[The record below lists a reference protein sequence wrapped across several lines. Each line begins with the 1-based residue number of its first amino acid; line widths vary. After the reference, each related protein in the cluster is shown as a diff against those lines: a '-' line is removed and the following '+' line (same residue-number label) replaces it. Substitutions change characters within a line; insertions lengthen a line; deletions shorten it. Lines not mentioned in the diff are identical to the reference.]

1 MPFRFHP
8 LILAM
13 AAASFS
19 TTLLAAPQ
27 VADSRISAVTVYT
40 DRAIV
45 TRTATL
51 QLPAGQ
57 HEIALEQLPQRI
69 DDNSLQASLAASAAA
84 TLLDVSSAPQVSPPS
99 EDNRLQQLDAQL
111 REIERQEREIS
122 DRGSVLANQKQFLAD
137 IQASSTKPGKNQA
150 LPSIEELK
158 NLLQMSESS
167 LGRLLDEQ
175 RQLDQQSE
183 ALQQRRQELENQ
195 RSHLAGDGT
204 HYKRAILRVA
214 LEKPAQVRV
223 QLSYTLYDASWRPA
237 YDARLRD
244 GEEQIEMTY
253 QGIVRQSSGEDWTD
267 VDLTLSTARPNLGSS
282 VPALSPWFVDTF
294 DPRTVMVPRPAPA
307 PAAPMMALE
316 VKKAQRFAA
325 DEQAA
330 AGALAEMSDMPVA
343 VADVSGATTSASFHI
358 PTRATLNSDG
368 SSQKVAIA
376 QFKLPAPFR
385 YLATPSLR
393 EAAYLQADTRNASD
407 YPLLPGTLNTYLGNT
422 FVASGQLRA
431 VMPGETFELALG
443 GDEAM
448 AIKRKLVNRYT
459 DYTGL
464 TGGRKR
470 ITYEFRIEAQ
480 NNHKTEQRLQF
491 KDQLPV
497 SRNEQIK
504 VALLEPEDQAA
515 TREDDGKLRWDWQL
529 KPGEKRS
536 TTFKF
541 SVEYP
546 KELDVTG
553 LD

>member
-1 MPFRFHP
+1 MPFRLHP

-13 AAASFS
+13 TGALASTS
-19 TTLLAAPQ
+19 LLAAPQ

-57 HEIALEQLPQRI
+57 HEIALEQLPLRI
-69 DDNSLQASLAASAAA
+69 DDNSLQASLSASAAA

-99 EDNRLQQLDAQL
+99 QDNRLQQLDAQL
-111 REIERQEREIS
+111 RDIERQEREIS
-122 DRGSVLANQKQFLAD
+122 DRGSVLENQKQFLAD

-150 LPSIEELK
+150 LPSIDELK
-158 NLLQMSESS
+158 NLLQMSEGN
-167 LGRLLDEQ
+167 LGRILDEQ
-175 RQLDQQSE
+175 RKLDQQGE
-183 ALQQRRQELENQ
+183 QLQQHKQELENQ

-214 LEKPAQVRV
+214 LEKPAQVQL

-244 GEEQIEMTY
+244 GEDKIEMTY

-294 DPRTVMVPRPAPA
+294 DPRTVMAARPAPA
-307 PAAPMMALE
+307 PAAPMMAME
-316 VKKAQRFAA
+316 AKKAQRFAA
-325 DEQAA
+325 DEMAV
-330 AGALAEMSDMPVA
+330 AGSLEEMPVA
-343 VADVSGATTSASFHI
+343 VAEVSGATTSASFHI

-368 SSQKVAIA
+368 SSQKVSIA
-376 QFKLPAPFR
+376 QFKLPATFR

-443 GDEAM
+443 GDEAIS
-448 AIKRKLVNRYT
+448 IKRKLVNRYT

-470 ITYEFRIEAQ
+470 VTYEFRIDAQ

-504 VALLEPEDQAA
+504 VVLLEPEGQEAK
-515 TREDDGKLRWDWQL
+515 REDDGKLLWDWQL

-546 KELDVTG
+546 KELEVSG
-553 LD
+553 LE

>member
-1 MPFRFHP
+1 MPFRLHP

-13 AAASFS
+13 TGALASTS
-19 TTLLAAPQ
+19 LLAAPQ

-57 HEIALEQLPQRI
+57 HEIALEQLPLRI
-69 DDNSLQASLAASAAA
+69 DDNSLQASLSASAAA

-111 REIERQEREIS
+111 RDLERQEREIS
-122 DRGSVLANQKQFLAD
+122 DRGSVLENQKQFLAD

-150 LPSIEELK
+150 LPSIDELK
-158 NLLQMSESS
+158 NLLQMSEGN
-167 LGRLLDEQ
+167 LGRILDEQ
-175 RQLDQQSE
+175 RKLDQQGE
-183 ALQQRRQELENQ
+183 ELQQRKQELENQ

-214 LEKPAQVRV
+214 LEKSAQVQL

-244 GEEQIEMTY
+244 GEDKIELTY

-294 DPRTVMVPRPAPA
+294 DPRTVMPARPAPA
-307 PAAPMMALE
+307 PAAPMMAME
-316 VKKAQRFAA
+316 AKKAQRFVA
-325 DEQAA
+325 DEQAV
-330 AGALAEMSDMPVA
+330 AGSLAEMPVA

-368 SSQKVAIA
+368 SSQKVSIA
-376 QFKLPAPFR
+376 QFKLPATFR

-393 EAAYLQADTRNASD
+393 EAAYLQADTRNTSD
-407 YPLLPGTLNTYLGNT
+407 YPLLPGPLNTYLGNT

-448 AIKRKLVNRYT
+448 SIKRKLVNRYT

-470 ITYEFRIEAQ
+470 VTYEFRIDAQ

-491 KDQLPV
+491 KDQLPI

-504 VALLEPEDQAA
+504 VTLLEPEGQEAKH
-515 TREDDGKLRWDWQL
+515 EDDGKLLWDWQL

-536 TTFKF
+536 TTLKF

-546 KELDVTG
+546 KELEVSG
-553 LD
+553 LE

>member
-13 AAASFS
+13 AGTLASPS
-19 TTLLAAPQ
+19 LLAAAQ

-57 HEIALEQLPQRI
+57 HEIALEQLPLRI
-69 DDNSLQASLAASAAA
+69 DDNSLQASLSASAAA

-111 REIERQEREIS
+111 RDIERQEREIS
-122 DRGSVLANQKQFLAD
+122 DRGSVLENQKQFLAD

-150 LPSIEELK
+150 LPSIDELK
-158 NLLQMSESS
+158 NLLQMSEGN
-167 LGRLLDEQ
+167 LGRILDEQ
-175 RQLDQQSE
+175 RKLDQQGE
-183 ALQQRRQELENQ
+183 ELQQRKQELESQ

-214 LEKPAQVRV
+214 LEKPAQVRL

-244 GEEQIEMTY
+244 GEDKIEMTY

-282 VPALSPWFVDTF
+282 VPALSPWIVDTAM
-294 DPRTVMVPRPAPA
+294 DRRKMLDSSAMPA
-307 PAAPMMALE
+307 PAAPMMAME
-316 VKKAQRFAA
+316 AKKAQRFAA
-325 DEQAA
+325 DEMAA
-330 AGALAEMSDMPVA
+330 AGSLEEMPVA
-343 VADVSGATTSASFHI
+343 VAEVSGATTSASFHI

-368 SSQKVAIA
+368 SSQKVSIA
-376 QFKLPAPFR
+376 QFKLPATFR

-448 AIKRKLVNRYT
+448 SIKRKLVNRYT

-470 ITYEFRIEAQ
+470 VTYEFRIDAQ

-504 VALLEPEDQAA
+504 VALLEPEGQEAK
-515 TREDDGKLRWDWQL
+515 REDDGKLLWDWQL

-546 KELDVTG
+546 KELEVSG
-553 LD
+553 LE

>member
-1 MPFRFHP
+1 MPFRLHP

-13 AAASFS
+13 TGALASTS
-19 TTLLAAPQ
+19 LLAAPQ

-57 HEIALEQLPQRI
+57 HEIALEQLPLRI
-69 DDNSLQASLAASAAA
+69 DDNSLQASLSASAAA

-111 REIERQEREIS
+111 RDLERQEREIS
-122 DRGSVLANQKQFLAD
+122 DRGSVLENQKQFLAD

-150 LPSIEELK
+150 LPSIDELK
-158 NLLQMSESS
+158 NLLQMSEGN
-167 LGRLLDEQ
+167 LGRILDEQ
-175 RQLDQQSE
+175 RKLDQQGE
-183 ALQQRRQELENQ
+183 ELQQRKQELENQ

-214 LEKPAQVRV
+214 LEKSAQVQL

-244 GEEQIEMTY
+244 GEDKIELTY

-294 DPRTVMVPRPAPA
+294 DPRTVMPARPAPA
-307 PAAPMMALE
+307 PAAPMMAME
-316 VKKAQRFAA
+316 AKKAQRFVA
-325 DEQAA
+325 DEQAV
-330 AGALAEMSDMPVA
+330 AGSLAEMPVA
-343 VADVSGATTSASFHI
+343 VADVNGATTSASFHI

-368 SSQKVAIA
+368 SSQKVSIA
-376 QFKLPAPFR
+376 QFKLPATFR

-407 YPLLPGTLNTYLGNT
+407 YPLLPGPLNTYLGNT

-448 AIKRKLVNRYT
+448 SIKRKLVNRYT

-470 ITYEFRIEAQ
+470 VTYEFRIDAQ
-480 NNHKTEQRLQF
+480 NNHKTDQRLQF
-491 KDQLPV
+491 KDQLPI

-504 VALLEPEDQAA
+504 VTLLEPEGQEAR
-515 TREDDGKLRWDWQL
+515 REDDGKLLWDWQL

-536 TTFKF
+536 TTLKF

-546 KELDVTG
+546 KELEVSG
-553 LD
+553 LE

>member
-13 AAASFS
+13 AGALASPS
-19 TTLLAAPQ
+19 LLAAPQ
-27 VADSRISAVTVYT
+27 VVDSRISAVTVYT

-57 HEIALEQLPQRI
+57 HEIALEQLPLRI
-69 DDNSLQASLAASAAA
+69 DDNSLQASLSASAAA

-111 REIERQEREIS
+111 RDIERQEREIS
-122 DRGSVLANQKQFLAD
+122 DRGSVLENQKQFLAD

-150 LPSIEELK
+150 LPSIDELK
-158 NLLQMSESS
+158 NLLQMSEGN
-167 LGRLLDEQ
+167 LGRILDEQ
-175 RQLDQQSE
+175 RKLDQQGE
-183 ALQQRRQELENQ
+183 ELRQRKQELENQ

-214 LEKPAQVRV
+214 LEKPAQVQL

-244 GEEQIEMTY
+244 GEDKIEMTY
-253 QGIVRQSSGEDWTD
+253 QGIVRQSSGEDWAD
-267 VDLTLSTARPNLGSS
+267 VDLTLSTARPNLGSN

-294 DPRTVMVPRPAPA
+294 DPRTVMAARPAPA

-316 VKKAQRFAA
+316 AKKAQRFAA
-325 DEQAA
+325 DEMAA
-330 AGALAEMSDMPVA
+330 AGSLAEMPVA
-343 VADVSGATTSASFHI
+343 VADVSATTTSASFHI

-368 SSQKVAIA
+368 SSQKVSIA
-376 QFKLPAPFR
+376 QFKLPATFR

-393 EAAYLQADTRNASD
+393 EAAYLQADTRNATD

-448 AIKRKLVNRYT
+448 SIKRKLVNRYT

-470 ITYEFRIEAQ
+470 ITYEFRIDAQ

-491 KDQLPV
+491 KDQLPI

-504 VALLEPEDQAA
+504 VALLEPEGQAA
-515 TREDDGKLRWDWQL
+515 AREDDGKLLWDWQL

-546 KELDVTG
+546 KELEVSG
-553 LD
+553 LE

>member
-1 MPFRFHP
+1 MPFRLHP

-13 AAASFS
+13 AGALASTS
-19 TTLLAAPQ
+19 LLAAPQ

-51 QLPAGQ
+51 QLLAGQ
-57 HEIALEQLPQRI
+57 HEIALEQLPLRI
-69 DDNSLQASLAASAAA
+69 DDNSLQASLSASAAA

-99 EDNRLQQLDAQL
+99 QDNRLQQLDAQL
-111 REIERQEREIS
+111 RDIERQEREIS
-122 DRGSVLANQKQFLAD
+122 DRGSVLENQKQFLAD

-150 LPSIEELK
+150 LPSIDELK
-158 NLLQMSESS
+158 NLLQMSEGN
-167 LGRLLDEQ
+167 LGRILDEQ
-175 RQLDQQSE
+175 RKLDQQGE
-183 ALQQRRQELENQ
+183 ELQQRKQELENQ

-214 LEKPAQVRV
+214 LEKPAQVQL

-244 GEEQIEMTY
+244 GEDKIEMTY

-294 DPRTVMVPRPAPA
+294 DPRTVMAARPAPA
-307 PAAPMMALE
+307 PAAPMMAME
-316 VKKAQRFAA
+316 AKKAQRFAA
-325 DEQAA
+325 DEMAV
-330 AGALAEMSDMPVA
+330 AGSLEEMPVA
-343 VADVSGATTSASFHI
+343 VAEVSGATTSASFHI

-368 SSQKVAIA
+368 SSQKVSIA
-376 QFKLPAPFR
+376 QFKLPATFR

-448 AIKRKLVNRYT
+448 SVKRKLVNRYT

-470 ITYEFRIEAQ
+470 VTYEFRIDAQ

-491 KDQLPV
+491 KDQLPI

-504 VALLEPEDQAA
+504 VALLEPEGQEAR
-515 TREDDGKLRWDWQL
+515 REDDGKLLWDWQL

-536 TTFKF
+536 TTLKF

-546 KELDVTG
+546 KELEVSG
-553 LD
+553 LE

>member
-1 MPFRFHP
+1 MPFRLHS

-13 AAASFS
+13 AGTLAS
-19 TTLLAAPQ
+19 TPLLAAPQ

-57 HEIALEQLPQRI
+57 HEIALEQLPLRI
-69 DDNSLQASLAASAAA
+69 DDNSLQASLSASAAA

-99 EDNRLQQLDAQL
+99 EDNRLQQLDTQL
-111 REIERQEREIS
+111 RDLERQEREIS
-122 DRGSVLANQKQFLAD
+122 DRGSVLENQKQFLAD

-150 LPSIEELK
+150 LPTIDELK
-158 NLLQMSESS
+158 NLLQMSEGN
-167 LGRLLDEQ
+167 LGRILDEQ
-175 RQLDQQSE
+175 RKLDQQSE
-183 ALQQRRQELENQ
+183 ELQQRKQELESQ

-214 LEKPAQVRV
+214 LEKPAQVRL

-244 GEEQIEMTY
+244 GEDKIEMTY

-294 DPRTVMVPRPAPA
+294 DPRTVMAARPAPA
-307 PAAPMMALE
+307 PAAPILALE
-316 VKKAQRFAA
+316 AKKSQRFVA

-330 AGALAEMSDMPVA
+330 AGSLAEMPATVA
-343 VADVSGATTSASFHI
+343 EVSGATTSASFHI
-358 PTRATLNSDG
+358 PSRATLNSDG

-376 QFKLPAPFR
+376 QFKLPATFR

-431 VMPGETFELALG
+431 VMPGESFELALG

-448 AIKRKLVNRYT
+448 SIKRKMVNRYT

-470 ITYEFRIEAQ
+470 VTYEFRIDAQ

-504 VALLEPEDQAA
+504 VALLEPEGSAA
-515 TREDDGKLRWDWQL
+515 AREDDGKLLWDWQL

-536 TTFKF
+536 TTLKF

-546 KELDVTG
+546 KELEVSG

>member
-1 MPFRFHP
+1 MPIRFHP
-8 LILAM
+8 LIPAM
-13 AAASFS
+13 AGALAS
-19 TTLLAAPQ
+19 TPLLAAPQ

-57 HEIALEQLPQRI
+57 HEIALEQLPLRI
-69 DDNSLQASLAASAAA
+69 DDNSLQASLSASAAA

-99 EDNRLQQLDAQL
+99 GDNRLQLLDAQL
-111 REIERQEREIS
+111 RDLQRQEREIS
-122 DRGSVLANQKQFLAD
+122 DRGSVLENQKQFLAD

-150 LPSIEELK
+150 LPSIDELK
-158 NLLQMSESS
+158 NLLQMSEGN
-167 LGRLLDEQ
+167 LGRILDEQ
-175 RQLDQQSE
+175 RKLDQQSE
-183 ALQQRRQELENQ
+183 ELQQRRQELENQ

-214 LEKPAQVRV
+214 LEKPAQVQL

-244 GEEQIEMTY
+244 GEDKIEMTY

-267 VDLTLSTARPNLGSS
+267 VDLTLSTARHNLGSS

-294 DPRTVMVPRPAPA
+294 DPRTTMAARPAPT
-307 PAAPMMALE
+307 PAAPMMAMDA
-316 VKKAQRFAA
+316 KKAQRFVA
-325 DEQAA
+325 DEMAV
-330 AGALAEMSDMPVA
+330 AGSLEEMPVA
-343 VADVSGATTSASFHI
+343 VAEVSAATTSASFHI

-376 QFKLPAPFR
+376 QFKLPATFR

-448 AIKRKLVNRYT
+448 SIKRKLVNRYT

-470 ITYEFRIEAQ
+470 VTYEFRIDAQ

-504 VALLEPEDQAA
+504 VALLEPEGQSVA
-515 TREDDGKLRWDWQL
+515 REDDGKLLWDWQL

-546 KELDVTG
+546 KELEVSG

>member
-1 MPFRFHP
+1 MPFRLHP
-8 LILAM
+8 LILAL
-13 AAASFS
+13 AGTLASTS
-19 TTLLAAPQ
+19 LLAAPQ

-57 HEIALEQLPQRI
+57 HEIVLEQLPLRI
-69 DDNSLQASLAASAAA
+69 DDNSLQASLSASAAA

-99 EDNRLQQLDAQL
+99 EDNRLQQLDTQL
-111 REIERQEREIS
+111 RDLERQEREIS
-122 DRGSVLANQKQFLAD
+122 DRGSVLENQKQFLAD

-150 LPSIEELK
+150 LPTIDELK
-158 NLLQMSESS
+158 NLLQMSEGS
-167 LGRLLDEQ
+167 LGRILDEQ
-175 RQLDQQSE
+175 RKLDQQSE
-183 ALQQRRQELENQ
+183 ELQQRKQELESQ

-204 HYKRAILRVA
+204 HYKRAILRLA
-214 LEKPAQVRV
+214 LEKPAQVRL

-244 GEEQIEMTY
+244 GEDKIEMTY

-294 DPRTVMVPRPAPA
+294 DPRTVMAARPAPE

-316 VKKAQRFAA
+316 AKKAQRFAA
-325 DEQAA
+325 DEMAV
-330 AGALAEMSDMPVA
+330 AGSLEEMPVA
-343 VADVSGATTSASFHI
+343 VAEVSGATTSASFHI
-358 PTRATLNSDG
+358 PSRATLNSDG

-376 QFKLPAPFR
+376 QFKLPATFR

-448 AIKRKLVNRYT
+448 SIKRKLVNRYT

-470 ITYEFRIEAQ
+470 VTYEFRIDAQ
-480 NNHKTEQRLQF
+480 NNHQTEQRLQF

-504 VALLEPEDQAA
+504 VALLEPEGSAA
-515 TREDDGKLRWDWQL
+515 AREDDGKLLWDWQL

-536 TTFKF
+536 TTLKF

-546 KELDVTG
+546 KELEVSG

>member
-13 AAASFS
+13 AGALASTS
-19 TTLLAAPQ
+19 LLAAPQ

-57 HEIALEQLPQRI
+57 HEIALEQLPLRI
-69 DDNSLQASLAASAAA
+69 DDNSLQASLSASAAA
-84 TLLDVSSAPQVSPPS
+84 TLLDVSSAPQISPPS

-111 REIERQEREIS
+111 RDIERQEREIS
-122 DRGSVLANQKQFLAD
+122 DRGSVLENQKQFLAD
-137 IQASSTKPGKNQA
+137 IQASSTKPGKNQS
-150 LPSIEELK
+150 LPSIDELK
-158 NLLQMSESS
+158 NLLQMSEGN
-167 LGRLLDEQ
+167 LGRILDEQ
-175 RQLDQQSE
+175 RKLDQQSE
-183 ALQQRRQELENQ
+183 ELQQRKQELENQ

-214 LEKPAQVRV
+214 LEKPAQVQL

-244 GEEQIEMTY
+244 GEDKIEMTY

-267 VDLTLSTARPNLGSS
+267 VDLTLSTARPNLGSN

-294 DPRTVMVPRPAPA
+294 DPRTVMAARPAPA
-307 PAAPMMALE
+307 PAAPMMAME
-316 VKKAQRFAA
+316 AKKAQRFELK
-325 DEQAA
+325 DEAL
-330 AGALAEMSDMPVA
+330 AGALAEMPVA
-343 VADVSGATTSASFHI
+343 VAEVSAATTSASFHI
-358 PTRATLNSDG
+358 PARATLNSDG

-376 QFKLPAPFR
+376 QFKLPATFR

-448 AIKRKLVNRYT
+448 SIKRKLVNRYT

-470 ITYEFRIEAQ
+470 VTYEFRIDAQ

-491 KDQLPV
+491 KDQLPI

-504 VALLEPEDQAA
+504 VTLLEPEGQAVA
-515 TREDDGKLRWDWQL
+515 QEDDGKLLWDWQL
-529 KPGEKRS
+529 KAGEKRS
-536 TTFKF
+536 TTLKF

-546 KELDVTG
+546 KELEISG
-553 LD
+553 LE

>member
-1 MPFRFHP
+1 MPSRLHP

-13 AAASFS
+13 AGALASPS
-19 TTLLAAPQ
+19 LLAAPQ

-57 HEIALEQLPQRI
+57 HEIALEQLPLRI
-69 DDNSLQASLAASAAA
+69 DDNSLQASLSASAAA

-99 EDNRLQQLDAQL
+99 EDNRLQLLDTQL
-111 REIERQEREIS
+111 RDIERQEREIS
-122 DRGSVLANQKQFLAD
+122 DRGSVLENQKQFLAD

-150 LPSIEELK
+150 LPSIDELK
-158 NLLQMSESS
+158 SLLQMSESN
-167 LGRLLDEQ
+167 LGHILDEQ
-175 RQLDQQSE
+175 RKLDQQSE
-183 ALQQRRQELENQ
+183 ELQQRKQELESQ

-214 LEKPAQVRV
+214 LEKPAQVQL

-244 GEEQIEMTY
+244 GEDKIEMTY

-267 VDLTLSTARPNLGSS
+267 VDLTLSTARPNLGSN

-294 DPRTVMVPRPAPA
+294 DPRTVMAARPAPA

-316 VKKAQRFAA
+316 AKKAQRFAA
-325 DEQAA
+325 DEMAV
-330 AGALAEMSDMPVA
+330 AGSLEEMPVA
-343 VADVSGATTSASFHI
+343 VAEVSGATTSASFHI
-358 PTRATLNSDG
+358 PTHATLNSDG

-376 QFKLPAPFR
+376 QFKLPATFR

-448 AIKRKLVNRYT
+448 SIKRKLVNRYT

-470 ITYEFRIEAQ
+470 ITYEFRIDAQ

-491 KDQLPV
+491 KDQLPI

-504 VALLEPEDQAA
+504 VALLEPEDQSFA
-515 TREDDGKLRWDWQL
+515 REDDGKLLWDWQL

-546 KELDVTG
+546 KELEVSG

>member
-1 MPFRFHP
+1 MPFRLHP

-13 AAASFS
+13 TGALASTS
-19 TTLLAAPQ
+19 LLAAPQ

-57 HEIALEQLPQRI
+57 HEIALEQLPLRI
-69 DDNSLQASLAASAAA
+69 DDNSLQASLSASAAA
-84 TLLDVSSAPQVSPPS
+84 TLLDVSSAPQVSPS
-99 EDNRLQQLDAQL
+99 SQDNRLQQLDAQL
-111 REIERQEREIS
+111 RDIERQEREIS
-122 DRGSVLANQKQFLAD
+122 DRGSVLENQKQFLAD

-150 LPSIEELK
+150 LPSIDELK
-158 NLLQMSESS
+158 NLLQMSEGN
-167 LGRLLDEQ
+167 LGRILDEQ
-175 RQLDQQSE
+175 RKLDQQGE
-183 ALQQRRQELENQ
+183 ELQQRKQELENQ

-214 LEKPAQVRV
+214 LEKPAQVQL

-244 GEEQIEMTY
+244 GEDKIEMTY

-294 DPRTVMVPRPAPA
+294 DPRTVMAARPAPV
-307 PAAPMMALE
+307 PAAPMMAME
-316 VKKAQRFAA
+316 AKKAQRFAA
-325 DEQAA
+325 DEMAV
-330 AGALAEMSDMPVA
+330 AGSLAEMPVA
-343 VADVSGATTSASFHI
+343 VAEVSGATTSASFHI

-368 SSQKVAIA
+368 SSQKVSIA
-376 QFKLPAPFR
+376 QFKLPATFR

-448 AIKRKLVNRYT
+448 SIKRKLVNRYT

-470 ITYEFRIEAQ
+470 VTYEFRIDAQ
-480 NNHKTEQRLQF
+480 NNHKIEQRLQF

-504 VALLEPEDQAA
+504 VALLEPEGQEAK
-515 TREDDGKLRWDWQL
+515 REDDGKLLWDWQL

-546 KELDVTG
+546 KELEVSG
-553 LD
+553 LE

>member
-1 MPFRFHP
+1 MPFRLHP

-13 AAASFS
+13 TGALASTS
-19 TTLLAAPQ
+19 LLAAPQ

-57 HEIALEQLPQRI
+57 HEIALEQLPLRI
-69 DDNSLQASLAASAAA
+69 DDNSLQASLSASAAA

-111 REIERQEREIS
+111 RDLERQEREIS
-122 DRGSVLANQKQFLAD
+122 DRGSVLENQKQFLAD

-150 LPSIEELK
+150 LPSIDELK
-158 NLLQMSESS
+158 NLLQMSEGN
-167 LGRLLDEQ
+167 LGRILDEQ
-175 RQLDQQSE
+175 RKLDQQGE
-183 ALQQRRQELENQ
+183 ELQQRKQELENQ

-214 LEKPAQVRV
+214 LEKSAQVQL

-244 GEEQIEMTY
+244 GEDKIELTY

-294 DPRTVMVPRPAPA
+294 DPRTVMPARPAPA
-307 PAAPMMALE
+307 PAAPMMAME
-316 VKKAQRFAA
+316 AKKAQRFVA
-325 DEQAA
+325 DEQAV
-330 AGALAEMSDMPVA
+330 AGSLAEMPVA

-368 SSQKVAIA
+368 SSQKVSIA
-376 QFKLPAPFR
+376 QFKLPATFR

-393 EAAYLQADTRNASD
+393 EAAYLQADTRNTSD
-407 YPLLPGTLNTYLGNT
+407 YPLLPGPLNTYLGNT

-448 AIKRKLVNRYT
+448 SIKRKLVNRYS
-459 DYTGL
+459 DYTAL

-470 ITYEFRIEAQ
+470 ITYEFRIDAQ

-491 KDQLPV
+491 KDQLPI

-504 VALLEPEDQAA
+504 VALLEPEDQSFA
-515 TREDDGKLRWDWQL
+515 REDDGKLLWDWQL

-546 KELDVTG
+546 KELEVSG

>member
-1 MPFRFHP
+1 MPFRLHP

-13 AAASFS
+13 AGALASTS
-19 TTLLAAPQ
+19 LLAAPQ

-51 QLPAGQ
+51 QLLAGQ
-57 HEIALEQLPQRI
+57 HEIALEQLPLRI
-69 DDNSLQASLAASAAA
+69 DDNSLQASLSASAAA

-99 EDNRLQQLDAQL
+99 QDNRLQQLDAQL
-111 REIERQEREIS
+111 RDIERQEREIS
-122 DRGSVLANQKQFLAD
+122 DRGSVLENQKQFLAD

-150 LPSIEELK
+150 LPSIDELK
-158 NLLQMSESS
+158 NLLQMSEGN
-167 LGRLLDEQ
+167 LGRILDEQ
-175 RQLDQQSE
+175 RKLDQQGE
-183 ALQQRRQELENQ
+183 ELQQRKQELENQ

-214 LEKPAQVRV
+214 LEKPAQVQL

-244 GEEQIEMTY
+244 GEDKIEMTY

-294 DPRTVMVPRPAPA
+294 DPRTVMAARPAPA
-307 PAAPMMALE
+307 PAAPMMAME
-316 VKKAQRFAA
+316 AKKAQRFAA
-325 DEQAA
+325 DEIAV
-330 AGALAEMSDMPVA
+330 AGSLEEMPVA
-343 VADVSGATTSASFHI
+343 VAEVSGATTSASFHI

-368 SSQKVAIA
+368 SSQKVSIA
-376 QFKLPAPFR
+376 QFKLPATFR

-448 AIKRKLVNRYT
+448 SVKRKLVNRYT

-470 ITYEFRIEAQ
+470 VTYEFRIDAQ

-504 VALLEPEDQAA
+504 VALLEPEGQEAR
-515 TREDDGKLRWDWQL
+515 REDDGKLLWDWQL

-546 KELDVTG
+546 KELEVSG
-553 LD
+553 LE

>member
-1 MPFRFHP
+1 MAGA
-8 LILAM
+8 LA
-13 AAASFS
+13 S
-19 TTLLAAPQ
+19 TPLLAAPQ

-57 HEIALEQLPQRI
+57 HEIAVEQLPLRI
-69 DDNSLQASLAASAAA
+69 DDNSLQASLSASAAA

-99 EDNRLQQLDAQL
+99 QDNRLQLLDAQL
-111 REIERQEREIS
+111 RDIERQEREIS
-122 DRGSVLANQKQFLAD
+122 DRGSVLENQKQFLAD
-137 IQASSTKPGKNQA
+137 IQASSTKPGKNQT
-150 LPSIEELK
+150 LPSIDELK
-158 NLLQMSESS
+158 NLLQMSEGN
-167 LGRLLDEQ
+167 LGRILDEQ
-175 RQLDQQSE
+175 RKLDQQGE
-183 ALQQRRQELENQ
+183 ELQQRKQELGNQ

-214 LEKPAQVRV
+214 LEKPAQVRL

-244 GEEQIEMTY
+244 GEDKIEMTY

-267 VDLTLSTARPNLGSS
+267 VDLTLSTARPNLGSA
-282 VPALSPWFVDTF
+282 VPALSPWIVDTAM
-294 DPRTVMVPRPAPA
+294 DRRKMLDSSAMPA
-307 PAAPMMALE
+307 PAAPMMAME
-316 VKKAQRFAA
+316 AKKVQNFEMK
-325 DEQAA
+325 DE
-330 AGALAEMSDMPVA
+330 ALVDAMTEMPVA
-343 VADVSGATTSASFHI
+343 VADVSGAMTSASFHI
-358 PTRATLNSDG
+358 PARATLNSDG
-368 SSQKVAIA
+368 SSQKVSIA
-376 QFKLPAPFR
+376 QFKLPATFR

-422 FVASGQLRA
+422 FVASGQLRT

-448 AIKRKLVNRYT
+448 SIKRKLVNRYT

-470 ITYEFRIEAQ
+470 ITYEFRIDAQ
-480 NNHKTEQRLQF
+480 NNHKTEQHLQF

-504 VALLEPEDQAA
+504 VALLEPEGQEAK
-515 TREDDGKLRWDWQL
+515 REDDGKLLWDWQL

-546 KELDVTG
+546 KELDVSG

>member
-1 MPFRFHP
+1 MPSRLHP

-13 AAASFS
+13 AGALASPS
-19 TTLLAAPQ
+19 LLAAPQ

-57 HEIALEQLPQRI
+57 HEIALEQLPLRI
-69 DDNSLQASLAASAAA
+69 DDNNLQASLSASAAA

-99 EDNRLQQLDAQL
+99 EDNRLQLLDTQL
-111 REIERQEREIS
+111 RDIERQEREIS
-122 DRGSVLANQKQFLAD
+122 DRGSVLENQKQFLAD

-150 LPSIEELK
+150 LPSIDELK
-158 NLLQMSESS
+158 SLLQMSESN
-167 LGRLLDEQ
+167 LGHILDEQ
-175 RQLDQQSE
+175 RKLDQQSE
-183 ALQQRRQELENQ
+183 ELQQRKQELESQ

-214 LEKPAQVRV
+214 LEKPAQVQL

-244 GEEQIEMTY
+244 GEDKIEMTY

-267 VDLTLSTARPNLGSS
+267 VDLTLSTARPNLGSN

-294 DPRTVMVPRPAPA
+294 DPRTVMAARPAPA

-316 VKKAQRFAA
+316 AKKAQRFAA
-325 DEQAA
+325 DEMAV
-330 AGALAEMSDMPVA
+330 AGSLEEMPVA
-343 VADVSGATTSASFHI
+343 VAEVSGATTSASFHI
-358 PTRATLNSDG
+358 PTHATLNSDG

-376 QFKLPAPFR
+376 QFKLPATFR

-448 AIKRKLVNRYT
+448 SIKRKLVNRYT

-470 ITYEFRIEAQ
+470 ITYEFRIDAQ

-491 KDQLPV
+491 KDQLPI

-504 VALLEPEDQAA
+504 VALLEPEDQSFA
-515 TREDDGKLRWDWQL
+515 REDDGKLLWDWQL

-546 KELDVTG
+546 KELEVSG

>member
-1 MPFRFHP
+1 MPFRLHP
-8 LILAM
+8 LILAL
-13 AAASFS
+13 AGTLASTS
-19 TTLLAAPQ
+19 LLAAPQ

-57 HEIALEQLPQRI
+57 HEIVLEQLPLRI
-69 DDNSLQASLAASAAA
+69 DDNSLQASLSASAAA

-99 EDNRLQQLDAQL
+99 EDNRLQQLDTQL
-111 REIERQEREIS
+111 RDLERQEREIS
-122 DRGSVLANQKQFLAD
+122 DRGSVLENQKQFLAD

-150 LPSIEELK
+150 LPTIDELK
-158 NLLQMSESS
+158 NLLQMSEGS
-167 LGRLLDEQ
+167 LGRILDEQ
-175 RQLDQQSE
+175 RKLDQQSE
-183 ALQQRRQELENQ
+183 ELQQRKQELESQ

-204 HYKRAILRVA
+204 HYKRAILRLA
-214 LEKPAQVRV
+214 LEKPAQVRL

-244 GEEQIEMTY
+244 GEDKIEMTY

-294 DPRTVMVPRPAPA
+294 DPRTVMAARPAPA

-316 VKKAQRFAA
+316 AKKAQRFAA
-325 DEQAA
+325 DEMAV
-330 AGALAEMSDMPVA
+330 AGSLEEMPVA
-343 VADVSGATTSASFHI
+343 VAEVSGATTSASFHI
-358 PTRATLNSDG
+358 PSRATLNSDG

-376 QFKLPAPFR
+376 QFKLPATFR

-448 AIKRKLVNRYT
+448 SIKRKLVNRYT

-470 ITYEFRIEAQ
+470 VTYEFRIDAQ

-504 VALLEPEDQAA
+504 VALLEPEGSAA
-515 TREDDGKLRWDWQL
+515 AREDDGKLLWDWQL

-536 TTFKF
+536 TTLKF

-546 KELDVTG
+546 KELEVSG

>member
-1 MPFRFHP
+1 MAGT
-8 LILAM
+8 LA
-13 AAASFS
+13 SPS
-19 TTLLAAPQ
+19 LLAAAQ

-57 HEIALEQLPQRI
+57 HEIALEQLPLRI
-69 DDNSLQASLAASAAA
+69 DDNSLQASLSASAAA

-111 REIERQEREIS
+111 RDIERQEREIS
-122 DRGSVLANQKQFLAD
+122 DRGSVLENQKQFLAD

-150 LPSIEELK
+150 LPSIDELK
-158 NLLQMSESS
+158 NLLQMSEGN
-167 LGRLLDEQ
+167 LGRILDEQ
-175 RQLDQQSE
+175 RKLDQQGE
-183 ALQQRRQELENQ
+183 ELQQRKQELESQ

-214 LEKPAQVRV
+214 LEKPAQVRL

-244 GEEQIEMTY
+244 GEDKIEMTY

-282 VPALSPWFVDTF
+282 VPALSPWIVDTAM
-294 DPRTVMVPRPAPA
+294 DRRKMLDSSAMPA
-307 PAAPMMALE
+307 PAAPMMAME
-316 VKKAQRFAA
+316 AKKAQRFAA
-325 DEQAA
+325 DEMAA
-330 AGALAEMSDMPVA
+330 AGSLEEMPVA
-343 VADVSGATTSASFHI
+343 VAEVSGATTSASFHI

-368 SSQKVAIA
+368 SSQKVSIA
-376 QFKLPAPFR
+376 QFKLPATFR

-448 AIKRKLVNRYT
+448 SIKRKLVNRYT

-470 ITYEFRIEAQ
+470 VTYEFRIDAQ

-504 VALLEPEDQAA
+504 VALLEPEGQEAK
-515 TREDDGKLRWDWQL
+515 REDDGKLLWDWQL

-546 KELDVTG
+546 KELEVSG
-553 LD
+553 LE

>member
-13 AAASFS
+13 AGALASPS
-19 TTLLAAPQ
+19 LLAAPQ
-27 VADSRISAVTVYT
+27 VADSRITAVTVYT

-57 HEIALEQLPQRI
+57 HEIALEQLPLRI
-69 DDNSLQASLAASAAA
+69 DENSLQASLSASAAA
-84 TLLDVSSAPQVSPPS
+84 TLLDVSSTPQVSPPA

-122 DRGSVLANQKQFLAD
+122 DRGSVLENQKQFLAD

-150 LPSIEELK
+150 LPSIDELK
-158 NLLQMSESS
+158 NLLQMSEGN
-167 LGRLLDEQ
+167 LGRILDEQ
-175 RQLDQQSE
+175 RKLDQQGE
-183 ALQQRRQELENQ
+183 DLQQRKQELENQ

-214 LEKPAQVRV
+214 LEKPAQVRL

-282 VPALSPWFVDTF
+282 VPALSPWIVDTSM
-294 DPRTVMVPRPAPA
+294 DRSKMLNAKTAPA

-316 VKKAQRFAA
+316 AKKAQRFAA
-325 DEQAA
+325 DEMAA
-330 AGALAEMSDMPVA
+330 AGSLAEMPVA

-368 SSQKVAIA
+368 SSQKVSIA
-376 QFKLPAPFR
+376 QFKLPATFR

-448 AIKRKLVNRYT
+448 SIKRKLVNRYT

-470 ITYEFRIEAQ
+470 ITYEFRIDAQ

-491 KDQLPV
+491 KDQLPI

-504 VALLEPEDQAA
+504 VALLEPEGQAA
-515 TREDDGKLRWDWQL
+515 AREDDGKLLWDWQL

-546 KELDVTG
+546 KELEVSG
-553 LD
+553 LE

>member
-1 MPFRFHP
+1 MLHRLHP
-8 LILAM
+8 LGPAL
-13 AAASFS
+13 AAALASS
-19 TTLLAAPQ
+19 PLLADPQ

-57 HEIALEQLPQRI
+57 HEIALEQLPLRI
-69 DDNSLQASLAASAAA
+69 DDNSLQASLSASATA

-99 EDNRLQQLDAQL
+99 GDNRLQQLDAQL
-111 REIERQEREIS
+111 RDIQRQEREIS
-122 DRGSVLANQKQFLAD
+122 DRGSVLENQKQFLAD

-150 LPSIEELK
+150 LPSIDELK
-158 NLLQMSESS
+158 NLLQMSEGN
-167 LGRLLDEQ
+167 LGRILDEQ
-175 RQLDQQSE
+175 RKLDQQGE
-183 ALQQRRQELENQ
+183 ELQQRKQELENQ

-214 LEKPAQVRV
+214 LEKPAQVRL

-244 GEEQIEMTY
+244 GEDKIEMTY

-294 DPRTVMVPRPAPA
+294 DPRTVMAARPAPV
-307 PAAPMMALE
+307 PAAPMIALE
-316 VKKAQRFAA
+316 AKKAQRFAA
-325 DEQAA
+325 DEMAV
-330 AGALAEMSDMPVA
+330 AGSLEEMPVA
-343 VADVSGATTSASFHI
+343 VAEVSGATTSASFHI

-368 SSQKVAIA
+368 SSQKVSIA
-376 QFKLPAPFR
+376 QFKLPATFR

-393 EAAYLQADTRNASD
+393 EAAYLQADTRNAND

-448 AIKRKLVNRYT
+448 SIKRKLVNRYT

-470 ITYEFRIEAQ
+470 VTYEFRIDAQ

-504 VALLEPEDQAA
+504 VVLLEPEGQSAA
-515 TREDDGKLRWDWQL
+515 REDDGKLLWDWQL

-546 KELDVTG
+546 KELEVSG

>member
-1 MPFRFHP
+1 MAGA
-8 LILAM
+8 LA
-13 AAASFS
+13 SPS
-19 TTLLAAPQ
+19 LLAAPQ

-57 HEIALEQLPQRI
+57 HEIALEQLPLRI
-69 DDNSLQASLAASAAA
+69 DDNSLQASLSASAAA

-99 EDNRLQQLDAQL
+99 EDNRLQLLDTQL
-111 REIERQEREIS
+111 RDIERQEREIS
-122 DRGSVLANQKQFLAD
+122 DRGSVLENQKQFLAD

-150 LPSIEELK
+150 LPSIDELK
-158 NLLQMSESS
+158 SLLQMSESN
-167 LGRLLDEQ
+167 LGHILDEQ
-175 RQLDQQSE
+175 RKLDQQSE
-183 ALQQRRQELENQ
+183 ELQQRKQELESQ

-214 LEKPAQVRV
+214 LEKPAQVQL

-244 GEEQIEMTY
+244 GEDKIEMTY

-267 VDLTLSTARPNLGSS
+267 VDLTLSTARPNLGSN

-294 DPRTVMVPRPAPA
+294 DPRTVMAARPAPA

-316 VKKAQRFAA
+316 AKKAQRFAA
-325 DEQAA
+325 DEMAV
-330 AGALAEMSDMPVA
+330 AGSLEEMPVA
-343 VADVSGATTSASFHI
+343 VAEVSGATTSASFHI
-358 PTRATLNSDG
+358 PTHATLNSDG

-376 QFKLPAPFR
+376 QFKLPATFR

-448 AIKRKLVNRYT
+448 SIKRKLVNRYT

-470 ITYEFRIEAQ
+470 ITYEFRIDAQ

-491 KDQLPV
+491 KDQLPI

-504 VALLEPEDQAA
+504 VALLEPEDQSFA
-515 TREDDGKLRWDWQL
+515 REDDGKLLWDWQL

-546 KELDVTG
+546 KELEVSG

>member
-1 MPFRFHP
+1 MPFRIHP
-8 LILAM
+8 LMIALAG
-13 AAASFS
+13 ALASTS
-19 TTLLAAPQ
+19 LLAAPQ

-57 HEIALEQLPQRI
+57 HEIALEQLPLRI
-69 DDNSLQASLAASAAA
+69 DDNSLQASLSASAAA

-99 EDNRLQQLDAQL
+99 QDNRLQQLDAQL
-111 REIERQEREIS
+111 RDIERQEREIS
-122 DRGSVLANQKQFLAD
+122 DRGSVLENQKQFLAD

-158 NLLQMSESS
+158 NLLQLSEGN
-167 LGRLLDEQ
+167 LGHILEEQ
-175 RQLDQQSE
+175 RKLDQQGE
-183 ALQQRRQELENQ
+183 ELQQRKQELENQ

-214 LEKPAQVRV
+214 LEKPAQVQL

-244 GEEQIEMTY
+244 GEKQIEMTY

-267 VDLTLSTARPNLGSS
+267 VDLTLSTARPNLGSN
-282 VPALSPWFVDTF
+282 VPALSPWFVDTAM
-294 DPRTVMVPRPAPA
+294 DRAKMLNSIAMPA
-307 PAAPMMALE
+307 PAAPTMAME

-325 DEQAA
+325 DEKMAA
-330 AGALAEMSDMPVA
+330 ADALAEMPAA
-343 VADVSGATTSASFHI
+343 VAEVSGATTSASFHI

-368 SSQKVAIA
+368 SSQKVSIA
-376 QFKLPAPFR
+376 QFKLPATFR

-443 GDEAM
+443 GDEALS
-448 AIKRKLVNRYT
+448 IKRKLVNRYT

-470 ITYEFRIEAQ
+470 VTYEFRIDAQ

-504 VALLEPEDQAA
+504 VALLEPQGQAV
-515 TREDDGKLRWDWQL
+515 TQEDDGKLLWDWQL

-546 KELDVTG
+546 KELEVSG

>member
-1 MPFRFHP
+1 MTGA
-8 LILAM
+8 LA
-13 AAASFS
+13 S
-19 TTLLAAPQ
+19 TSLLAAPQ

-57 HEIALEQLPQRI
+57 HEIALEQLPLRI
-69 DDNSLQASLAASAAA
+69 DDNSLQASLSASAAA

-111 REIERQEREIS
+111 RDLERQEREIS
-122 DRGSVLANQKQFLAD
+122 DRGSVLENQKQFLAD

-150 LPSIEELK
+150 LPSIDELK
-158 NLLQMSESS
+158 NLLQMSEGN
-167 LGRLLDEQ
+167 LGHILDEQ
-175 RQLDQQSE
+175 RKLDQQGE
-183 ALQQRRQELENQ
+183 ELQQRKQELENQ

-214 LEKPAQVRV
+214 LEKPAQVQL

-244 GEEQIEMTY
+244 GEDKIELTY

-294 DPRTVMVPRPAPA
+294 DPRTVMPARPAPA
-307 PAAPMMALE
+307 PAAPMMAME
-316 VKKAQRFAA
+316 AKKAQRFVA
-325 DEQAA
+325 DEQAV
-330 AGALAEMSDMPVA
+330 AGSLAEMPVA

-368 SSQKVAIA
+368 SSQKVSIA
-376 QFKLPAPFR
+376 QFKLPATFR

-393 EAAYLQADTRNASD
+393 EAAYLQADTRNTSD
-407 YPLLPGTLNTYLGNT
+407 YPLLPGPLNTYLGNS

-448 AIKRKLVNRYT
+448 SIKRKLVNRYT

-470 ITYEFRIEAQ
+470 VTYEFRIDAQ

-491 KDQLPV
+491 KDQLPI

-504 VALLEPEDQAA
+504 VTLLEPEGQEAR
-515 TREDDGKLRWDWQL
+515 REDDGKLLWDWQL

-536 TTFKF
+536 TTLKF
-541 SVEYP
+541 SVEYT
-546 KELDVTG
+546 KELEVSG
-553 LD
+553 LE

>member
-13 AAASFS
+13 AGALAS
-19 TTLLAAPQ
+19 TPLLAAPQ

-57 HEIALEQLPQRI
+57 HEIALEQLPLRI
-69 DDNSLQASLAASAAA
+69 DDNSLQASLSASAAA

-111 REIERQEREIS
+111 RDIERQEREIS
-122 DRGSVLANQKQFLAD
+122 DRGSVLENQKQFLAD

-150 LPSIEELK
+150 LPSIDELK
-158 NLLQMSESS
+158 NLLQMSEGN
-167 LGRLLDEQ
+167 LGRILDEQ
-175 RQLDQQSE
+175 RKLDQQSE
-183 ALQQRRQELENQ
+183 ELQQRRQELENQ

-214 LEKPAQVRV
+214 LEKPAQVRL

-244 GEEQIEMTY
+244 GEDKIEMSY
-253 QGIVRQSSGEDWTD
+253 QGIVRQSSGEDWTN

-294 DPRTVMVPRPAPA
+294 DPRTALAARPAPA
-307 PAAPMMALE
+307 PAAPMMAME
-316 VKKAQRFAA
+316 AKKAQRFVA
-325 DEQAA
+325 DEQAV
-330 AGALAEMSDMPVA
+330 AGSLAEMPVA
-343 VADVSGATTSASFHI
+343 VAEVSAATTSASFHI

-368 SSQKVAIA
+368 SSQKVSIA
-376 QFKLPAPFR
+376 QFKLPATFR

-448 AIKRKLVNRYT
+448 SIKRKLVNRYT

-470 ITYEFRIEAQ
+470 VTYEFRIDAQ
-480 NNHKTEQRLQF
+480 NNHKSEQRLQF

-504 VALLEPEDQAA
+504 VALLEPEGQAIA
-515 TREDDGKLRWDWQL
+515 REDDGKLLWDWQL

-536 TTFKF
+536 TTLKF

-546 KELDVTG
+546 KELEVSG

>member
-1 MPFRFHP
+1 MTGA
-8 LILAM
+8 LA
-13 AAASFS
+13 S
-19 TTLLAAPQ
+19 TSLLAAPQ

-57 HEIALEQLPQRI
+57 HEIALEQLPLRI
-69 DDNSLQASLAASAAA
+69 DDNSLQASLSASAAA

-99 EDNRLQQLDAQL
+99 QDNRLQQLDAQL
-111 REIERQEREIS
+111 RDIERQEREIS
-122 DRGSVLANQKQFLAD
+122 DRGSVLENQKQFLAD

-150 LPSIEELK
+150 LPSIDELK
-158 NLLQMSESS
+158 NLLQMSEGN
-167 LGRLLDEQ
+167 LGRILDEQ
-175 RQLDQQSE
+175 RKLDQQGE
-183 ALQQRRQELENQ
+183 QLQQHKQELENQ

-214 LEKPAQVRV
+214 LEKPAQVQL

-244 GEEQIEMTY
+244 GEDKIEMTY

-294 DPRTVMVPRPAPA
+294 DPRTVMAARPAPA
-307 PAAPMMALE
+307 PAAPMMAME
-316 VKKAQRFAA
+316 AKKAQRFAA
-325 DEQAA
+325 DEMAV
-330 AGALAEMSDMPVA
+330 AGSLEEMPVA
-343 VADVSGATTSASFHI
+343 VAEVSGATTSASFHI

-368 SSQKVAIA
+368 SSQKVSIA
-376 QFKLPAPFR
+376 QFKLPATFR

-443 GDEAM
+443 GDEAIS
-448 AIKRKLVNRYT
+448 IKRKLVNRYT

-470 ITYEFRIEAQ
+470 VTYEFRIDAQ

-504 VALLEPEDQAA
+504 VVLLEPEGQEAK
-515 TREDDGKLRWDWQL
+515 REDDGKLLWDWQL

-546 KELDVTG
+546 KELEVSG
-553 LD
+553 LE

>member
-13 AAASFS
+13 AGALASPS
-19 TTLLAAPQ
+19 LLATPQ

-57 HEIALEQLPQRI
+57 HEIALEQLPLRI
-69 DDNSLQASLAASAAA
+69 DDSSLQASLSASAAA
-84 TLLDVSSAPQVSPPS
+84 TLLDVSSAPQASPPS
-99 EDNRLQQLDAQL
+99 GDNRLQQLDAQL
-111 REIERQEREIS
+111 RDIERQEREIS
-122 DRGSVLANQKQFLAD
+122 DRGSVLENQKQFLAD

-150 LPSIEELK
+150 LPSIDELK
-158 NLLQMSESS
+158 NLLQMSEGN
-167 LGRLLDEQ
+167 LGRILDEQ
-175 RQLDQQSE
+175 RKLDQQGE
-183 ALQQRRQELENQ
+183 ELQQRKQELENQ

-214 LEKPAQVRV
+214 LEKPAQVQL

-244 GEEQIEMTY
+244 GEEQIEMSY

-294 DPRTVMVPRPAPA
+294 DPRTVMAAHPAPA

-316 VKKAQRFAA
+316 AKKAQRFAA
-325 DEQAA
+325 DEMAA
-330 AGALAEMSDMPVA
+330 AGALAEMPVA
-343 VADVSGATTSASFHI
+343 VAEVRGATTSASFHI
-358 PTRATLNSDG
+358 PARATLNSDG
-368 SSQKVAIA
+368 SSQKVSIA
-376 QFKLPAPFR
+376 QFKLPATFR

-448 AIKRKLVNRYT
+448 SIKRKLVNRYT

-470 ITYEFRIEAQ
+470 VTYEFRIDAQ

-515 TREDDGKLRWDWQL
+515 SREDDGKLLWDWQL

-546 KELDVTG
+546 KELEVSG
-553 LD
+553 LE

>member
-1 MPFRFHP
+1 MPFRLHP

-13 AAASFS
+13 TGALASTS
-19 TTLLAAPQ
+19 LLAAPQ

-57 HEIALEQLPQRI
+57 HEIALEQLPLRI
-69 DDNSLQASLAASAAA
+69 DDNSLQASLSASAAA

-99 EDNRLQQLDAQL
+99 QDNRLQQLDAQL
-111 REIERQEREIS
+111 RDIERQEREIS
-122 DRGSVLANQKQFLAD
+122 DRGSVLENQKQFLAD
-137 IQASSTKPGKNQA
+137 IQARSTKPGKNQA
-150 LPSIEELK
+150 LPSIDELK
-158 NLLQMSESS
+158 NLLQMSEGN
-167 LGRLLDEQ
+167 LGRILDEQ
-175 RQLDQQSE
+175 RKLDQQGE
-183 ALQQRRQELENQ
+183 ELQQRKQELENQ

-214 LEKPAQVRV
+214 LEKPAQV
-223 QLSYTLYDASWRPA
+223 QLQLNYTLYDASWRPA

-244 GEEQIEMTY
+244 GEDKIELTY

-294 DPRTVMVPRPAPA
+294 DPRTVMPARPAPA
-307 PAAPMMALE
+307 PAAPMMAME
-316 VKKAQRFAA
+316 AKKAQRFVA
-325 DEQAA
+325 DEQAV
-330 AGALAEMSDMPVA
+330 AGSLAEMPVA

-368 SSQKVAIA
+368 SSQKVSIA
-376 QFKLPAPFR
+376 QFKLPATFR

-393 EAAYLQADTRNASD
+393 EAAYLQADTRNTSD
-407 YPLLPGTLNTYLGNT
+407 YPLLPGPLNTYLGNT

-448 AIKRKLVNRYT
+448 SIKRKLVNRYT

-470 ITYEFRIEAQ
+470 VTYEFRIDAQ

-491 KDQLPV
+491 KDQLPI

-504 VALLEPEDQAA
+504 VALLEPEGQEAR
-515 TREDDGKLRWDWQL
+515 REDDGKLLWDWQL

-536 TTFKF
+536 TTLKF

-546 KELDVTG
+546 KELEVSG
-553 LD
+553 LE

>member
-1 MPFRFHP
+1 MPFRLHP

-13 AAASFS
+13 TGALASTS
-19 TTLLAAPQ
+19 LLAAPQ

-57 HEIALEQLPQRI
+57 HEIALEQLPLRI
-69 DDNSLQASLAASAAA
+69 DDNSLQASLSASAAA

-111 REIERQEREIS
+111 RDLERQEREIS
-122 DRGSVLANQKQFLAD
+122 DRGSVLENQKQFLAD

-150 LPSIEELK
+150 LPSIDELK
-158 NLLQMSESS
+158 NLLQMSEGN
-167 LGRLLDEQ
+167 LGRILDEQ
-175 RQLDQQSE
+175 RKLDQQGE
-183 ALQQRRQELENQ
+183 ELQQRKQELENQ

-214 LEKPAQVRV
+214 LEKPAQVQL

-244 GEEQIEMTY
+244 GEDKIELTY

-294 DPRTVMVPRPAPA
+294 DPRTVMPARPAPA
-307 PAAPMMALE
+307 PAAPMMAME
-316 VKKAQRFAA
+316 AKKAQRFVA
-325 DEQAA
+325 DEQAV
-330 AGALAEMSDMPVA
+330 AGSLAEMPVA

-358 PTRATLNSDG
+358 PTRSTLNSDG
-368 SSQKVAIA
+368 SSQKVSIA
-376 QFKLPAPFR
+376 QFKLPATFR

-393 EAAYLQADTRNASD
+393 EAAYLQADTRNTSD
-407 YPLLPGTLNTYLGNT
+407 YPLLPGPLNTYLGNT

-448 AIKRKLVNRYT
+448 SIKRKLVNRYT

-470 ITYEFRIEAQ
+470 VTYEFRIDAQ

-491 KDQLPV
+491 KDQLPI

-504 VALLEPEDQAA
+504 VTLLEPEGQEAR
-515 TREDDGKLRWDWQL
+515 REDDGKLLWDWQL

-536 TTFKF
+536 TTLKF

-546 KELDVTG
+546 KELEVSG
-553 LD
+553 LE

>member
-1 MPFRFHP
+1 MPFRLHP

-13 AAASFS
+13 AGALASAP
-19 TTLLAAPQ
+19 LLAAPQ

-57 HEIALEQLPQRI
+57 HEIALEQLPLRI
-69 DDNSLQASLAASAAA
+69 DDNSLQASLSASAAA

-99 EDNRLQQLDAQL
+99 EDNRLQQLDSQL
-111 REIERQEREIS
+111 REIARQEREIS
-122 DRGSVLANQKQFLAD
+122 DRGSVLENQKQFLAD
-137 IQASSTKPGKNQA
+137 IQASSTKPAKGQA
-150 LPSIEELK
+150 LPSIDELK
-158 NLLQMSESS
+158 NLLQMSEGN
-167 LGRLLDEQ
+167 LGRILDEQ
-175 RQLDQQSE
+175 RKLDQQSE
-183 ALQQRRQELENQ
+183 ELQQRKQELENQ

-214 LEKPAQVRV
+214 LEKPAQVRL

-294 DPRTVMVPRPAPA
+294 DPRVALAASPAPA
-307 PAAPMMALE
+307 PVVPMMAME
-316 VKKAQRFAA
+316 AKKAQRFEA
-325 DEQAA
+325 DELAV
-330 AGALAEMSDMPVA
+330 AGSLADMPVA
-343 VADVSGATTSASFHI
+343 IAEVSGATTSASFHI

-368 SSQKVAIA
+368 SSQKVSIA
-376 QFKLPAPFR
+376 QFKLPATFR

-448 AIKRKLVNRYT
+448 SIKRKLVNRYT
-459 DYTGL
+459 ESTGL

-470 ITYEFRIEAQ
+470 ITYEFRIDAQ

-491 KDQLPV
+491 KDRLPV

-504 VALLEPEDQAA
+504 VALLEPEDPSVA
-515 TREDDGKLRWDWQL
+515 REDDGKLMWDWQL

-546 KELDVTG
+546 KELAVSG

>member
-1 MPFRFHP
+1 MPSRLHP

-13 AAASFS
+13 AGALASPS
-19 TTLLAAPQ
+19 LLAAPQ

-57 HEIALEQLPQRI
+57 HEIALEQLPLRI
-69 DDNSLQASLAASAAA
+69 DDNSLQASLSASAAA

-99 EDNRLQQLDAQL
+99 EDNRLQLLDTQL
-111 REIERQEREIS
+111 RDIERQEREIS
-122 DRGSVLANQKQFLAD
+122 DRGSVLENQKQFLAD

-150 LPSIEELK
+150 LPSIDELK
-158 NLLQMSESS
+158 SLLQMSEGN
-167 LGRLLDEQ
+167 LGHILDEQ
-175 RQLDQQSE
+175 RKLDQQSE
-183 ALQQRRQELENQ
+183 ELQQRKQELESQ

-214 LEKPAQVRV
+214 LEKPAQVQL

-244 GEEQIEMTY
+244 GEDKIEMIY

-267 VDLTLSTARPNLGSS
+267 VDLTLSTARPNLGSN

-294 DPRTVMVPRPAPA
+294 DPRTVMAARPAPA

-316 VKKAQRFAA
+316 AKKAQRFAA
-325 DEQAA
+325 DEMAV
-330 AGALAEMSDMPVA
+330 AGSLEEMPVA
-343 VADVSGATTSASFHI
+343 VAEVSGATTSASFHI
-358 PTRATLNSDG
+358 PTHATLNSDG

-376 QFKLPAPFR
+376 QFKLPATFR

-448 AIKRKLVNRYT
+448 SIKRKLVNRYT

-470 ITYEFRIEAQ
+470 ITYEFRIDAQ

-491 KDQLPV
+491 KDQLPI

-504 VALLEPEDQAA
+504 VALLEPEDQFFA
-515 TREDDGKLRWDWQL
+515 REDDGKLLWDWQL

-536 TTFKF
+536 TTFRF

-546 KELDVTG
+546 KELEVSG

>member
-13 AAASFS
+13 AGALASPS
-19 TTLLAAPQ
+19 LLAAPQ

-57 HEIALEQLPQRI
+57 HEIALEQLPLRI
-69 DDNSLQASLAASAAA
+69 DENSLQASLSASAAA
-84 TLLDVSSAPQVSPPS
+84 TLLDVSSAPQVSPPA

-122 DRGSVLANQKQFLAD
+122 DRGSVLENQKQFLAD

-150 LPSIEELK
+150 LPSIDELK
-158 NLLQMSESS
+158 NLLQMSEGN
-167 LGRLLDEQ
+167 LGRILDEQ
-175 RQLDQQSE
+175 RKLDQQGE
-183 ALQQRRQELENQ
+183 DLQQRKQELENQ

-214 LEKPAQVRV
+214 LEKPAQVRL

-282 VPALSPWFVDTF
+282 VPALSPWIVDTSM
-294 DPRTVMVPRPAPA
+294 DRSKMLNAKTAPA

-316 VKKAQRFAA
+316 AKKAQRFAA
-325 DEQAA
+325 DEMVA
-330 AGALAEMSDMPVA
+330 AGSLAEMPVA

-368 SSQKVAIA
+368 SSQKVSIA
-376 QFKLPAPFR
+376 QFKLPATFR

-448 AIKRKLVNRYT
+448 SIKRKLVNRYT

-470 ITYEFRIEAQ
+470 ITYEFRIDAQ

-491 KDQLPV
+491 KDQLPI

-504 VALLEPEDQAA
+504 VALLEPEGQAA
-515 TREDDGKLRWDWQL
+515 AREDDGKLLWDWQL

-546 KELDVTG
+546 KELEVSG
-553 LD
+553 LE

>member
-1 MPFRFHP
+1 MPFRLHP
-8 LILAM
+8 LFLAVTG
-13 AAASFS
+13 ALASAP
-19 TTLLAAPQ
+19 LLAAPQ

-57 HEIALEQLPQRI
+57 HEIALEQLPLRI
-69 DDNSLQASLAASAAA
+69 DDNSLQASLSASAAA

-99 EDNRLQQLDAQL
+99 EDNRPQQLDAQL
-111 REIERQEREIS
+111 REIARQEREIS
-122 DRGSVLANQKQFLAD
+122 DRGSVLENQKQFLAD
-137 IQASSTKPGKNQA
+137 IQASSTKPGKGQA
-150 LPSIEELK
+150 LPSIDELK
-158 NLLQMSESS
+158 NLLQMSEGN
-167 LGRLLDEQ
+167 LGRILDEQ
-175 RQLDQQSE
+175 RKLDQQSE
-183 ALQQRRQELENQ
+183 ELQQRRQELENQ

-214 LEKPAQVRV
+214 LEKPAQVRL

-253 QGIVRQSSGEDWTD
+253 QGVVRQNSGEDWKD

-282 VPALSPWFVDTF
+282 VPALSPWIVDTF
-294 DPRTVMVPRPAPA
+294 DRRTMFSAQPAPA
-307 PAAPMMALE
+307 PAAPMMAME
-316 VKKAQRFAA
+316 AKKTQRFEA
-325 DEQAA
+325 DEQAV
-330 AGALAEMSDMPVA
+330 AGALAEMPVA
-343 VADVSGATTSASFHI
+343 IAEVSGATTSASFHI

-368 SSQKVAIA
+368 SSQKVSIA
-376 QFKLPAPFR
+376 QFKLPATLR

-448 AIKRKLVNRYT
+448 SIKRKLINRYT
-459 DYTGL
+459 EYTGL

-470 ITYEFRIEAQ
+470 ITYEFRIDAQ
-480 NNHKTEQRLQF
+480 NNHKTEQHLQF

-504 VALLEPEDQAA
+504 VALLEPEDQAVA
-515 TREDDGKLRWDWQL
+515 REDDGKLMWDWQL

-546 KELDVTG
+546 KELDVSG
-553 LD
+553 LN